1 MDEWDTQQAQLDDA
15 DEEGAV
21 LALAEGC
28 AAFRAGVA
36 ADDDDVELVGVQ
48 TPAERAAESRRRAEA
63 EGKVLE
69 IDDDVEFLGTRQAEQ
84 RPVRR
89 HLAEPPRRKSPP
101 PRDTIRTFG
110 GSTAKATG
118 GRCACASCAAIAKFA
133 SYPACSVSAPPEL
146 IIDGE
151 TWRARQ
157 HVMDVLDARYGG
169 AWFIRC
175 GRRRRRHRAS
185 SSNAA
190 AAGGRLRRRRRR
202 RRRSRSGP
210 RPSPPPPREAT
221 RRGGFAISARSRTA
235 AGLEPLVAL
244 APTRRG
250 GTGSTGTVSR
260 AAGRGGGRCGS
271 PCNTNAVK
279 AAGSEIIAVGAG
291 PPHSY

>member
-48 TPAERAAESRRRAEA
+48 TPAERSAESRRRAEA

-110 GSTAKATG
+110 GSNTKPTG

-157 HVMDVLDARYGG
+157 HVMDALDARYGG
-169 AWFIRC
+169 ILVYAVRTEKEKAPAPPK
-175 GRRRRRHRAS
+175 RAR
-185 SSNAA
+185 A
-190 AAGGRLRRRRRR
+190 R
-202 RRRSRSGP
+202 GP
-210 RPSPPPPREAT
+210 PPPPRET

-250 GTGSTGTVSR
+250 GSTGTVSR
-260 AAGRGGGRCGS
+260 AKRPRRR
-271 PCNTNAVK
+271 PL
-279 AAGSEIIAVGAG
+279 
-291 PPHSY
+291 

>member
-110 GSTAKATG
+110 GSTAKAT
-118 GRCACASCAAIAKFA
+118 RWFDPWLHSSWAIPTTCLQAQSKET
-133 SYPACSVSAPPEL
+133 CSTFLQAPNVPQ
-146 IIDGE
+146 E
-151 TWRARQ
+151 TQ
-157 HVMDVLDARYGG
+157 H
-169 AWFIRC
+169 
-175 GRRRRRHRAS
+175 
-185 SSNAA
+185 
-190 AAGGRLRRRRRR
+190 
-202 RRRSRSGP
+202 
-210 RPSPPPPREAT
+210 
-221 RRGGFAISARSRTA
+221 
-235 AGLEPLVAL
+235 
-244 APTRRG
+244 
-250 GTGSTGTVSR
+250 
-260 AAGRGGGRCGS
+260 
-271 PCNTNAVK
+271 
-279 AAGSEIIAVGAG
+279 
-291 PPHSY
+291 

>member
-110 GSTAKATG
+110 GSTAKPTG
-118 GRCACASCAAIAKFA
+118 GRCACASCAAIQKFA
-133 SYPACSVSAPPEL
+133 AYPACSVSAPPEL

-151 TWRARQ
+151 TLQ
-157 HVMDVLDARYGG
+157 
-169 AWFIRC
+169 
-175 GRRRRRHRAS
+175 
-185 SSNAA
+185 
-190 AAGGRLRRRRRR
+190 AG
-202 RRRSRSGP
+202 
-210 RPSPPPPREAT
+210 
-221 RRGGFAISARSRTA
+221 
-235 AGLEPLVAL
+235 
-244 APTRRG
+244 
-250 GTGSTGTVSR
+250 
-260 AAGRGGGRCGS
+260 
-271 PCNTNAVK
+271 
-279 AAGSEIIAVGAG
+279 
-291 PPHSY
+291 

>member
-48 TPAERAAESRRRAEA
+48 TPAERAAASRRRAEA

-118 GRCACASCAAIAKFA
+118 GRCACAESALRGLAVARPWRLGGVPCATRR
-133 SYPACSVSAPPEL
+133 V
-146 IIDGE
+146 
-151 TWRARQ
+151 
-157 HVMDVLDARYGG
+157 
-169 AWFIRC
+169 
-175 GRRRRRHRAS
+175 RRRRTR
-185 SSNAA
+185 
-190 AAGGRLRRRRRR
+190 GTDYGLR
-202 RRRSRSGP
+202 ST
-210 RPSPPPPREAT
+210 E
-221 RRGGFAISARSRTA
+221 RTNR
-235 AGLEPLVAL
+235 
-244 APTRRG
+244 T
-250 GTGSTGTVSR
+250 
-260 AAGRGGGRCGS
+260 
-271 PCNTNAVK
+271 
-279 AAGSEIIAVGAG
+279 
-291 PPHSY
+291 

>member
-1 MDEWDTQQAQLDDA
+1 MDEWDTTQAQLDDA

-48 TPAERAAESRRRAEA
+48 TPAERAAASRRRAEA
-63 EGKVLE
+63 EGNVLE

-89 HLAEPPRRKSPP
+89 HPRGTTTTKSPP

-110 GSTAKATG
+110 GSTAKPTG

-133 SYPACSVSAPPEL
+133 SYPACKRPAPPEL

-151 TWRARQ
+151 RRARAA
-157 HVMDVLDARYGG
+157 ARHGRAGRTAYGG
-169 AWFIRC
+169 ILWFIRC
-175 GRRRRRHRAS
+175 GRRRKRRRAS

-190 AAGGRLRRRRRR
+190 AA
-202 RRRSRSGP
+202 
-210 RPSPPPPREAT
+210 AV
-221 RRGGFAISARSRTA
+221 ASA
-235 AGLEPLVAL
+235 
-244 APTRRG
+244 
-250 GTGSTGTVSR
+250 
-260 AAGRGGGRCGS
+260 
-271 PCNTNAVK
+271 
-279 AAGSEIIAVGAG
+279 GAG
-291 PPHSY
+291 AGAA

>member
-110 GSTAKATG
+110 GSTVKATG

-169 AWFIRC
+169 ILVYAVRTEKEKAPCVVIKR
-175 GRRRRRHRAS
+175 
-185 SSNAA
+185 
-190 AAGGRLRRRRRR
+190 GGRG
-202 RRRSRSGP
+202 RSPPPAPAPAPPKRARARGP
-210 RPSPPPPREAT
+210 PPPPREAT

-250 GTGSTGTVSR
+250 GSTGTVSR
-260 AAGRGGGRCGS
+260 AKRPLRR
-271 PCNTNAVK
+271 PL
-279 AAGSEIIAVGAG
+279 
-291 PPHSY
+291 

>member
-110 GSTAKATG
+110 GSNTKPTG

-157 HVMDVLDARYGG
+157 HVMDALDARYGG
-169 AWFIRC
+169 ILVYAVRTEKEKAPCVVIKR
-175 GRRRRRHRAS
+175 
-185 SSNAA
+185 
-190 AAGGRLRRRRRR
+190 GGRG
-202 RRRSRSGP
+202 RSPPPAPAPAPPKRARARGP
-210 RPSPPPPREAT
+210 PPPPREAT
-221 RRGGFAISARSRTA
+221 RRGGFAISARSRNA

-250 GTGSTGTVSR
+250 GTGGSTGTVSR
-260 AAGRGGGRCGS
+260 AKRPRRR
-271 PCNTNAVK
+271 PL
-279 AAGSEIIAVGAG
+279 
-291 PPHSY
+291 

>member
-1 MDEWDTQQAQLDDA
+1 MGCGHDCSHGCPFWPPLPSLQLLRITMDEWDTQQAQLDDA

-69 IDDDVEFLGTRQAEQ
+69 IEDDVEFLGTRQAEQ

-110 GSTAKATG
+110 GSTAKPTG

-133 SYPACSVSAPPEL
+133 AYPACSVSAPPEL

-157 HVMDVLDARYGG
+157 HVMDALDARYGG
-169 AWFIRC
+169 ILVYAVRTEKEKAPCVVIKR
-175 GRRRRRHRAS
+175 
-185 SSNAA
+185 
-190 AAGGRLRRRRRR
+190 GGRA
-202 RRRSRSGP
+202 RSPVPAPAPAPPKRARARGP
-210 RPSPPPPREAT
+210 PPPPREAT

-250 GTGSTGTVSR
+250 GGGSTGTVSR
-260 AAGRGGGRCGS
+260 AKRPRRR
-271 PCNTNAVK
+271 PL
-279 AAGSEIIAVGAG
+279 
-291 PPHSY
+291 

>member
-1 MDEWDTQQAQLDDA
+1 MAEWDTTQAQLDDA

-101 PRDTIRTFG
+101 PPRDTIRTFG
-110 GSTAKATG
+110 GSNTKPTG

-133 SYPACSVSAPPEL
+133 AYPACSVSAPPEL

-157 HVMDVLDARYGG
+157 HVMDALDARYGG
-169 AWFIRC
+169 ILVYAVRTEQGKQPCVVIKR
-175 GRRRRRHRAS
+175 
-185 SSNAA
+185 
-190 AAGGRLRRRRRR
+190 GGRA
-202 RRRSRSGP
+202 RSPVPAPAPAPPKRARARGP
-210 RPSPPPPREAT
+210 PPPPREAT

-250 GTGSTGTVSR
+250 GSSTGTVSR
-260 AAGRGGGRCGS
+260 AKRPRRR
-271 PCNTNAVK
+271 PL
-279 AAGSEIIAVGAG
+279 
-291 PPHSY
+291 

>member
-110 GSTAKATG
+110 GSTAKPTG

-133 SYPACSVSAPPEL
+133 SYPACSVSAPP
-146 IIDGE
+146 ISTVQ
-151 TWRARQ
+151 TWSLSALGWR
-157 HVMDVLDARYGG
+157 
-169 AWFIRC
+169 
-175 GRRRRRHRAS
+175 S
-185 SSNAA
+185 AA
-190 AAGGRLRRRRRR
+190 M
-202 RRRSRSGP
+202 
-210 RPSPPPPREAT
+210 
-221 RRGGFAISARSRTA
+221 I
-235 AGLEPLVAL
+235 
-244 APTRRG
+244 
-250 GTGSTGTVSR
+250 
-260 AAGRGGGRCGS
+260 
-271 PCNTNAVK
+271 
-279 AAGSEIIAVGAG
+279 
-291 PPHSY
+291 

>member
-1 MDEWDTQQAQLDDA
+1 MGITMDEWDTTQAQLDDA

-110 GSTAKATG
+110 GSTAKPTG

-133 SYPACSVSAPPEL
+133 AYPACSVSAPPEL

-169 AWFIRC
+169 ILVYAVRTEKEKAPCVVIKR
-175 GRRRRRHRAS
+175 
-185 SSNAA
+185 
-190 AAGGRLRRRRRR
+190 GGRG
-202 RRRSRSGP
+202 RSPPPAPAPAPPKRARARGP
-210 RPSPPPPREAT
+210 PPPPRET

-250 GTGSTGTVSR
+250 GGGGSTGTVSR
-260 AAGRGGGRCGS
+260 AKRPRRR
-271 PCNTNAVK
+271 PL
-279 AAGSEIIAVGAG
+279 
-291 PPHSY
+291 